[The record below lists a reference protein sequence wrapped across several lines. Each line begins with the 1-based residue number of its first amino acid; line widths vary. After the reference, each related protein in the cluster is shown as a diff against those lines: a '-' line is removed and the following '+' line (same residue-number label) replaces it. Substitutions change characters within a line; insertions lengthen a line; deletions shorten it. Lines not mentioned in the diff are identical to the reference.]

1 MKAQATT
8 MTGMMIAAILAAAPA
23 CTLGATREHVQ
34 DRICSVIETSDG
46 STLVL
51 AEKGYVDTPVLC
63 DENCGD
69 AVSFLWVLK
78 LDAGGGVVW
87 EKTFKVTDRNEVAAG
102 GIVEIRKDRY
112 VIAAWSSAHGDRMWL
127 LALDGEGNKVWERT
141 DRNPLQF
148 YSPLL
153 MRKSGDDEA
162 LVAGI
167 GAAGDG
173 SLDENVYAMTVNAE
187 GDITGRFSSDLVSEE
202 GFYNPACIEATAD
215 GGFVVLAERD
225 IENPGTANGYPH
237 LYYSDLVKV
246 TAEGRIAW
254 RRTFAHDDL
263 GENRPAGVR
272 ETPTGYVVALNT
284 TDPAWYE
291 TMILFLD
298 GEGGTLSSKTLGDLR
313 GNTLGA
319 SGAGSIVV
327 AGARGGYPFSGT
339 TSHLTVVVMGG
350 DGNTTWESSIDAA
363 PDFFTADAAATGD
376 GSYLFGDMT
385 SARIVKLDGSG
396 AVEWLNEYR
405 NP

>member
-1 MKAQATT
+1 MKARATM
-8 MTGMMIAAILAAAPA
+8 MTGMMIAAMLAAAPA
-23 CTLGATREHVQ
+23 CTLGAVREHVQ

-63 DENCGD
+63 DENCGE

-78 LDAGGGVVW
+78 LDQGGAVVW
-87 EKTFKVTDRNEVAAG
+87 EKTFKVTNRNEVTAG
-102 GIVEIRKDRY
+102 GVAEVRKDRY
-112 VIAAWSSAHGDRMWL
+112 IIAAWSSAHGDRMWL
-127 LALDGEGNKVWERT
+127 LALDGDGNKVWERT
-141 DRNPLQF
+141 DRNPLLF
-148 YSPLL
+148 YSPLI
-153 MRKSGDDEA
+153 MERSGDDEV

-167 GAAGDG
+167 GTAGEE
-173 SLDENVYAMTVNAE
+173 SLDENVYAMTVSAE
-187 GDITGRFSSDLVSEE
+187 GDITGRFSSDIISEE
-202 GFYNPACIEATAD
+202 GFYNPDGIEATAD

-237 LYYSDLVKV
+237 IYTSDLVKV

-254 RRTFAHDDL
+254 RRTFAHDEL

-272 ETPTGYVVALNT
+272 ETPTGYAVALNT
-284 TDPAWYE
+284 TDPAYYE
-291 TMILFLD
+291 TMILLLD
-298 GEGGTLSSKTLGDLR
+298 GEGGTLSSRTLGDLR
-313 GNTLGA
+313 GHTLGG

-350 DGNTTWESSIDAA
+350 DGGTMWESSIDAA
-363 PDFFTADAAATGD
+363 PDFHAADSAATDD

-385 SARIVKLDGSG
+385 SARLIKVDGSG
-396 AVEWLNEYR
+396 GVEWLNEY
-405 NP
+405 